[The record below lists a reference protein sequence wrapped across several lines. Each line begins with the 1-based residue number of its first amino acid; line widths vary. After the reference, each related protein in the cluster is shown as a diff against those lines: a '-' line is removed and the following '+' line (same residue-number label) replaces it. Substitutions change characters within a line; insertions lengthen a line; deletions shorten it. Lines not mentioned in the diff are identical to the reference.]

1 SNTVNQSAQMAWRT
15 EKFNRQLHPDE
26 KKRIKDLAN
35 GDKEKEARLTAA
47 ACALV
52 HCSAQIPSDD
62 PEYAKAKALED
73 LGNSTEFASERAL
86 LSKQVGTIGDDAF
99 AASTLKPMFNYNHVY
114 RAKDYDDANLQVL
127 TRVGGAAQSVGGVAA
142 TVFGVGIC
150 ETGMGC
156 IGGVP
161 IAAYGVDNA
170 VAGAKT
176 IYSGKYHSTIGAAAL
191 ADLTGINPET
201 AELIYSS
208 PSMVFGAKP
217 IAMGAA
223 KATGEVANG
232 LGKATNTAVN
242 GINLAKHTSVTLG
255 ELAKKYPKT
264 TEGLVVGSISTGYD
278 LYNGDVSPEKT
289 AMNFVLGRGLAGK
302 SLDQQL
308 AVNAIYKGIVSVN
321 EKDSTEKILFGQGAS
336 ATEII
341 TGSFTERLLETGGI
355 KGIPKQ
361 IISNVVSGYMGN
373 KIEKLPQDNKQEVE
387 DKND

>member
-1 SNTVNQSAQMAWRT
+1 MEHKGNTS
-15 EKFNRQLHPDE
+15 
-26 KKRIKDLAN
+26 
-35 GDKEKEARLTAA
+35 
-47 ACALV
+47 
-52 HCSAQIPSDD
+52 
-62 PEYAKAKALED
+62 
-73 LGNSTEFASERAL
+73 
-86 LSKQVGTIGDDAF
+86 
-99 AASTLKPMFNYNHVY
+99 
-114 RAKDYDDANLQVL
+114 
-127 TRVGGAAQSVGGVAA
+127 
-142 TVFGVGIC
+142 
-150 ETGMGC
+150 
-156 IGGVP
+156 
-161 IAAYGVDNA
+161 
-170 VAGAKT
+170 
-176 IYSGKYHSTIGAAAL
+176 
-191 ADLTGINPET
+191 
-201 AELIYSS
+201 SS

-217 IAMGAA
+217 IAMDAA

-232 LGKATNTAVN
+232 LGKATNTAIN
-242 GINLAKHTSVTLG
+242 GINLAKQTSVTLG

-264 TEGLVVGSISTGYD
+264 TEGLVVGSISTGFD
-278 LYNGDVSPEKT
+278 IYNGETSPEKT